1 MATIGVTLLV
11 NHALVVRWGMAIL
24 TALIGLLLSVTMGLA
39 MGVFFQRKQQLNSW
53 GMGIFTVILGPMF
66 LNVIEP
72 ILPKA
77 LQAVF
82 NWVPTVTL
90 VKAFRFSFSRGATP
104 LQIASN
110 LGITAASAVLVLA
123 LVVWRVRQMDR

>member
-1 MATIGVTLLV
+1 MLPLM
-11 NHALVVRWGMAIL
+11 VVFYKWLPR
-24 TALIGLLLSVTMGLA
+24 
-39 MGVFFQRKQQLNSW
+39 
-53 GMGIFTVILGPMF
+53 IFTVILGPMF

-123 LVVWRVRQMDR
+123 LVAWRVRQMDS